1 MHKVIFISSDI
12 NTSTYNRSIIVPS
25 PIYSKDIS
33 NSKLSL
39 QYRSMR
45 LRSLST
51 FLREIVK
58 APQILDYISNGSRE
72 ISESDYFILFNI
84 QFYSLSKIKG

>member
-1 MHKVIFISSDI
+1 
-12 NTSTYNRSIIVPS
+12 
-25 PIYSKDIS
+25 
-33 NSKLSL
+33 
-39 QYRSMR
+39 MR

>member
-1 MHKVIFISSDI
+1 
-12 NTSTYNRSIIVPS
+12 
-25 PIYSKDIS
+25 
-33 NSKLSL
+33 
-39 QYRSMR
+39 MR

-84 QFYSLSKIKG
+84 QFYSLSKIKQKDNNLNTKWIKGFQINAMN